1 MGAAPDLTASRPFL
15 PGTVSPHNS
24 FTSAVNGKMV
34 SAPIPASSAVPALPT
49 MHDRVVAC
57 FQYGLVSVSI
67 TLFNRAVF
75 SVYKF
80 NYPAF
85 FTMLQLIVSIIYI
98 LLLNR
103 AKYLNVERLTL
114 AGARKVH
121 TSWVGGG
128 LRNGSGLHERS

>member
-24 FTSAVNGKMV
+24 FTSAVNGKMA
-34 SAPIPASSAVPALPT
+34 SSPIPASLAVPAALPT
-49 MHDRVVAC
+49 MHDRAVAC

-114 AGARKVH
+114 AGARKV
-121 TSWVGGG
+121 
-128 LRNGSGLHERS
+128 RA